1 MSINASIAVLATDS
15 AFAQAVSHRIGGI
28 RLFSQRASAAPNI
41 ADSSITFGESV
52 NLIAVPAQP
61 DLFDPPQLG
70 SFLAWGADIALLTVN
85 SASGI
90 DGKTIQ
96 LAQEVAQH
104 HPLMVAI
111 TGLNA
116 PTSNFDETLAVLSR
130 VMDFRHH
137 AVALTLPVMHDSETG
152 EDSEVGG
159 ILDLVELEIR
169 VVGPEDSITAHS
181 LEQTHFDLIDSH
193 LEALTTAVVVTSTDE
208 NLIHSILANGFESGD
223 QLREQLLS
231 ATARREIIPVFAI
244 EDSIG
249 IVELVEFAAD
259 LELELWLPSRVLPH
273 DFLATSLGEGL
284 ARVWRGEITT
294 GEYFADSA
302 AVHVTEIYGLD
313 GKARSHAHA
322 GEIIRIHTEP
332 VLDAGRVISEMKSTP
347 LVIDHASE

>member
-1 MSINASIAVLATDS
+1 MSFNASIAVLATDS
-15 AFAQAVSHRIGGI
+15 AFAQKVSQQIGAS
-28 RLFSQRASAAPNI
+28 RLFSLPVSAAPNS
-41 ADSSITFGESV
+41 ADPSITFGESV
-52 NLIAVPAQP
+52 SLSAIAAQP

-70 SFLAWGADIALLTVN
+70 SFLAWGADVALLTVD
-85 SASGI
+85 SGSGI

-116 PTSNFDETLAVLSR
+116 PTSNFDETLAVLTR
-130 VMDFRHH
+130 VMDSRHH
-137 AVALTLPVMHDSETG
+137 AVALTLPVMHESEAG

-169 VVGPEDSITAHS
+169 IHGPQDLVSTHS

-193 LEALTTAVVVTSTDE
+193 LESLTNAVVVTSTDE
-208 NLIHSILANGFESGD
+208 DLIHSVLENGFDSGD
-223 QLREQLLS
+223 QLRKELLS

-249 IVELVEFAAD
+249 IMEVVQFAAD
-259 LELELWLPSRVLPH
+259 LEIELWLPSQVPPRN
-273 DFLATSLGEGL
+273 FLATALGEGL

-294 GEYFADSA
+294 GEYFAGST
-302 AVHVTEIYGLD
+302 AVRVTQIYGLD
-313 GKARSHAHA
+313 GKARSRAHA
-322 GEIIRIHTEP
+322 GEIMRIRTEP
-332 VLDAGRVISEMKSTP
+332 ELEAGQMFSEMKSSP